1 MSTAVQISRI
11 LVAFDAHPG
20 ITRTR
25 VRPGP
30 VDVRSPDVHGLC
42 SVAMVFSHCWVGS
55 SARLCLPATTSF
67 EFLIRKPPCNYWI
80 NVNYESWL
88 GLRHRYRHRRARVE
102 LSLSLSLSLPLP
114 PPSLSSSF
122 STSRAL
128 SPFLPLFSFILS
140 PMTILVSLARPHFAD
155 LPRFIRCLDLSSSCI
170 VSSLSSFF
178 SSALGS
184 PFPSPRLSGGWG

>member
-102 LSLSLSLSLPLP
+102 LSLSLSLP
-114 PPSLSSSF
+114 PFLSLSLFLFLYLPRSISV
-122 STSRAL
+122 
-128 SPFLPLFSFILS
+128 SPF
-140 PMTILVSLARPHFAD
+140 
-155 LPRFIRCLDLSSSCI
+155 
-170 VSSLSSFF
+170 SSLSF
-178 SSALGS
+178 SPLWLYSSLSLDHTLPIYLVPSVVSVSLRLAPSLLYRRSSRPLSALPFLRRGS
-184 PFPSPRLSGGWG
+184 AGVGDN